1 MTSQAG
7 LQTIAIYILS
17 NISQSK
23 GNQIMK
29 FGEVIEYNKK
39 NIFLQKLCGKWGRET
54 SSRPLLIFFEKSLI
68 WGEASGLKPS
78 FDIFW

>member
-1 MTSQAG
+1 MTSEAG
-7 LQTIAIYILS
+7 LQTIATYILS

-39 NIFLQKLCGKWGRET
+39 NILLQKLCGK
-54 SSRPLLIFFEKSLI
+54 
-68 WGEASGLKPS
+68 
-78 FDIFW
+78 